1 MSDGELMGVIPAH
14 EAQHIRGVCT
24 TNDGLYIAT
33 ASGDHTIKLWQADTL
48 KMQATLVGHT
58 DIVYSVVATSMY
70 AILFDINGSTRG
82 VQVVSTLPNIP
93 HTLRT
98 AVSC

>member
-1 MSDGELMGVIPAH
+1 MGVIPAH

-70 AILFDINGSTRG
+70 AILFEKRIYEGRAGSEHP
-82 VQVVSTLPNIP
+82 S
-93 HTLRT
+93 
-98 AVSC
+98 